1 VHESKQPVSGR
12 AADAPAAAPFGL
24 VPSVDQSPAMRLLPV
39 VLSLVAGSCD
49 IISFISIG
57 GLFTAHITGNLV
69 VLAARIVGGASAP
82 LSFMISVPVFI
93 VALGLARLLAGG
105 LDRLGIASLRPLL
118 GLQFAL
124 LCGFLVIGVANG
136 PRIDPNAG
144 AAIFAGMLGVSAMAV
159 QNALVQISLRGAPT
173 TAVMT
178 TNVTRLVM
186 DVGEV
191 LLGRDPA
198 EIAKAGS
205 RARHTAAAVI
215 GFAVGGVI
223 GAACEMAA
231 GAWSLALPTI
241 LALVA
246 LALSLMTTHEVATAS

>member
-1 VHESKQPVSGR
+1 
-12 AADAPAAAPFGL
+12 
-24 VPSVDQSPAMRLLPV
+24 MRLLPI

-69 VLAARIVGGASAP
+69 VLAARVVGGASAP

-93 VALGLARLLAGG
+93 VALGLTRLLAGG
-105 LDRLGIASLRPLL
+105 LERLGIASLRPLL

-124 LCGFLVIGVANG
+124 LCGFLVLGVANG
-136 PRIDPNAG
+136 PRIDPDAG
-144 AAIFAGMLGVSAMAV
+144 AAVLAGMLGVSAMAV
-159 QNALVQISLRGAPT
+159 QNALVQISIKGAPT

-186 DVGEV
+186 DLGAV
-191 LLGRDPA
+191 LLGRDPV

-223 GAACEMAA
+223 GAAFEMVV
-231 GAWSLALPTI
+231 GPWSLALPAM
-241 LALVA
+241 LALIA
-246 LALSLMTTHEVATAS
+246 LAVSVASPLEAPIAS